1 MTILLSTFQMAIGG
15 SEWIIVAL
23 LALFLIF
30 GTKKTPQ
37 ISKTIGKA
45 IGEYQKAHEIL
56 KREIQDASSQADS
69 VRTDLNIGNPRINGP
84 VASEHEKLETI
95 ARSLGLDYLG
105 KNDDEIRIS
114 ISKKLQDNPA

>member
-1 MTILLSTFQMAIGG
+1 MAIGG
-15 SEWIIVAL
+15 SEWIIIAL

-95 ARSLGLDYLG
+95 ARSLGIDYLG

-114 ISKKLQDNPA
+114 ISKKLQDTRA

>member
-15 SEWIIVAL
+15 SEWIIIAL

-95 ARSLGLDYLG
+95 ARSLGIDYLG

-114 ISKKLQDNPA
+114 ISKKLQDTRA